1 MWLYSAM
8 IGKNSVM
15 EKRIITINNE
25 SFKYVKTRVYTPV
38 SIYRNGGVFLKVGP
52 KGLIQKELRIHK
64 NLLKVGFPV
73 AEIIKEGVAED
84 NNYYYTEKSLG
95 DNHLGHI
102 FSKDYEKMGVISEK
116 HFTNL
121 LLLTE
126 KFAEA
131 QIKTGEKEHF
141 PEDFYLGVNLN
152 YIIKELPHLKKNI
165 LEAFEKVVKKL
176 SVFPFVITHGDFN
189 PHNLLAKGVIDFAE
203 TFYAPAGHD
212 LIVNIFHIFLFPKNK
227 DYELVRR
234 YEFSPEQIKQYLAF
248 VDNIG

>member
-1 MWLYSAM
+1 MLL
-8 IGKNSVM
+8 

-38 SIYRNGGVFLKVGP
+38 SIYRSSDTFLKIGP
-52 KGLIQKELRIHK
+52 KDLIQKELRAHK
-64 NLLKVGFPV
+64 NLLKLGFPV
-73 AEIIKEGVAED
+73 AEIIKQGPVGE
-84 NNYYYTEKSLG
+84 NNYYYAEKSLG
-95 DNHLGHI
+95 DNHFGHI
-102 FSKDYEKMGVISEK
+102 FSEDYEKTGVVSEK

-121 LLLTE
+121 LLVTE

-131 QIKTGEKEHF
+131 QIKSATKEYF
-141 PEDFYLGVNLN
+141 LQDFYLGVNIN
-152 YIIKELPHLKKNI
+152 YIIEELPYLKKNI
-165 LEAFEKVVKKL
+165 LEAFEKAVKKL

-189 PHNLLAKGVIDFAE
+189 PHNLFTKGVIDFME
-203 TFYAPAGHD
+203 TFYAPAG
-212 LIVNIFHIFLFPKNK
+212 K